1 MMSTAHIFCSF
12 KKTFLK
18 FINSP
23 TIQKVRKIEGKIT
36 LMRTQETNSPGVQ
49 FGGQVVIGVGP
60 ACRDSP
66 LSSASPLAGLWASFS
81 SSPDHNISQPY
92 MALN

>member
-1 MMSTAHIFCSF
+1 MSSPLL
-12 KKTFLK
+12 TFFILSRKLSLK

-36 LMRTQETNSPGVQ
+36 LMRTWETNTPGVQ
-49 FGGQVVIGVGP
+49 FGGQVVGGGMGP

-66 LSSASPLAGLWASFS
+66 LSSTSLAGLWASL
-81 SSPDHNISQPY
+81 SSPNHNISVS
-92 MALN
+92 LIWH